1 LVSLKLYRRL
11 YAPLT
16 AGILTLD
23 PSDARL
29 LNRHQAKLDQ
39 LYKAV
44 DQALTRLQQRLGIAA

>member
-29 LNRHQAKLDQ
+29 LKRHQAKLDQ